1 MGRPPVRD
9 IARWLPGRSVCLA
22 LYAGSILAFLVS
34 PLGQHWGFV
43 DLSVYKAGGR
53 AILDGADLYALR
65 FPGALAFT
73 YPPLSAL
80 AFTPLTLL
88 GMGVLQPAVTAAS
101 FGLLFVMLRCAL
113 RLDPVKDRKSV

>member
-1 MGRPPVRD
+1 MSAITADLPVAMGRPPVRD

-43 DLSVYKAGGR
+43 DLSIYKDGGR

-65 FPGALAFT
+65 FPSRIGASR
-73 YPPLSAL
+73 PS
-80 AFTPLTLL
+80 
-88 GMGVLQPAVTAAS
+88 G
-101 FGLLFVMLRCAL
+101 
-113 RLDPVKDRKSV
+113 